1 MFRFFIGFSR
11 QRTLGGKRFVSASL
25 AAPEGIADV
34 TNTESRR
41 FRQSPLAKAIDVPR
55 SEHVASSKELLVG
68 LVAREVLLTE
78 ISKHHVA
85 IVQAV
90 SAQESNR
97 LPHNVSHLAI
107 NTAKSISV
115 ACGVHQRARTS
126 RLYARLATKQVK
138 TLTTLRCVR
147 LKVPCRAP
155 PGHSASERG
164 ERASSNHIEVCATWS
179 FNCTRGK
186 KNT

>member
-1 MFRFFIGFSR
+1 MRHQIFGFFICFSR

-41 FRQSPLAKAIDVPR
+41 FRQSPLAKAIDAPR

-78 ISKHHVA
+78 ISKHHFA

-90 SAQESNR
+90 PAQESNR
-97 LPHNVSHLAI
+97 LPHTVKKPPCDQHCQIDQRGLRGPSTRSNMHIAVKFGDETGQD
-107 NTAKSISV
+107 NISN
-115 ACGVHQRARTS
+115 G
-126 RLYARLATKQVK
+126 
-138 TLTTLRCVR
+138 
-147 LKVPCRAP
+147 
-155 PGHSASERG
+155 
-164 ERASSNHIEVCATWS
+164 
-179 FNCTRGK
+179 
-186 KNT
+186 